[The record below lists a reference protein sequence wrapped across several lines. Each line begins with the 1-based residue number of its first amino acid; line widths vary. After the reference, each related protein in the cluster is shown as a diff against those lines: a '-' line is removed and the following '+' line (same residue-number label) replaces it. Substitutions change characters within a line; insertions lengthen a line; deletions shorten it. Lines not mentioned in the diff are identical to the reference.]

1 MKKVISILIIFC
13 IFLFIYFLQSN
24 FFTWFNLAGIKP
36 NLFVILTLVLGLFA
50 GRKIGISFG
59 IILGLILDLLVGK
72 KIGIS
77 GVMLG
82 IVGFI
87 GGYFDKNFSKESR
100 ITIILMVVG
109 VTALFEVGSYITNI
123 MLSSGVIEILN
134 FIKVLLIEMFYNVIL
149 TIILYPIIQKYGY
162 ALENVFKNPQILT
175 RYF

>member
-1 MKKVISILIIFC
+1 MKKILSILIIFC

-50 GRKIGISFG
+50 GRKVGISFG
-59 IILGLILDLLVGK
+59 VILGLILDLIVGK

-109 VTALFEVGSYITNI
+109 ATAIFEIGSYIINI
-123 MLSSGVIEILN
+123 MLSSGVIEISN
-134 FIKVLLIEMFYNVIL
+134 FIKVLLIEIFYNVIL